1 MFHPSESF
9 PLTPDLFVYSAV
21 HQARGAVLCKIG
33 SHICKTAISPG
44 RDVFIALRPLD
55 TLNYWLTLYVC
66 CAHCVCCAFFCCAWQ
81 HSTTSGLGPPAPFG
95 GYPIT

>member
-9 PLTPDLFVYSAV
+9 PLTPDLFVYSSV

-33 SHICKTAISPG
+33 SPICKTAISPC

-55 TLNYWLTLYVC
+55 TLNYWLTLLFAV
-66 CAHCVCCAFFCCAWQ
+66 HIAFVVHFFAVHGNTAQ
-81 HSTTSGLGPPAPFG
+81 PAA
-95 GYPIT
+95 